1 MEGSAEVTAS
11 NGFQIFVKPV
21 GAICNLDCR
30 YCYYLEK
37 ECLYPDVDSFRM
49 SDDTLEEYIV
59 QHVEASTGD
68 VIRFSWHGGEP
79 TILGVDYYRKIV
91 ALQRRHAPPGKRV
104 FNAIVTN
111 GTLLDEEW
119 CRFLAAEGFVVGLS
133 LDGPRELHDR
143 YRVTK
148 SQKPTHKQVMR
159 GFRVLQRYGIPCDI
173 LCVVH
178 NRNVGYPKQVYRFF
192 KEIGAT
198 YVGFLP
204 VVERRDDL
212 PRGVGEHT
220 VAAEAFG
227 SFLCTIFDEWVRHD
241 IGRIMVQ
248 IFDEAARPIRGLE
261 HSLCIFRETC
271 GDIPVLEH
279 NGDLFSCDHFVDREH
294 LLGNIRGTRLA
305 ELLNS
310 PAQVQFGTD
319 KRDSLPR
326 YCLQCDVR
334 PMCNGGCPK
343 DRFIQTPDGE
353 EGLNYLCAGFK
364 KFFAHSRPTLEK
376 LVPLWKAGAPAER
389 LMRVARGTD
398 QEVSLRAG
406 RNDPCPCGSGRKYKN
421 CCLGKS

>member
-1 MEGSAEVTAS
+1 MEGSAGATATD
-11 NGFQIFVKPV
+11 GFQVFVKPV

-37 ECLYPDVDSFRM
+37 ERFYPDVESFRM
-49 SDDTLEEYIV
+49 SDDILEEYIV
-59 QHVEASTGD
+59 QHIEASTGD

-79 TILGVDYYRKIV
+79 TILGVDYFSQIV
-91 ALQRRHAPPGKRV
+91 ELQRKHGPAGKRIV
-104 FNAIVTN
+104 NGIVTN

-119 CRFLAAEGFVVGLS
+119 CRFLAAEDFAVGLS

-148 SQKPTHKQVMR
+148 GQKPTHEQVLR
-159 GFRVLQRYGIPCDI
+159 AFELLKRYRVPCDI

-178 NRNVGYPKQVYRFF
+178 DANVGHPERVYRFF
-192 KEIGAT
+192 KELGAT

-204 VVERRDDL
+204 VVERKADL

-227 SFLCTIFDEWVRHD
+227 SFLCTIFDEWVQHD

-279 NGDLFSCDHFVDREH
+279 NGDLYSCDHFVDPEH
-294 LLGNIRGTRLA
+294 LLGNIRATGLA
-305 ELLNS
+305 ELLES
-310 PAQVQFGTD
+310 PAQVRFGSD
-319 KRDSLPR
+319 KRDKLPR
-326 YCLQCDVR
+326 YCLECSVR

-343 DRFIQTPDGE
+343 DRFIRTPDGE
-353 EGLNYLCAGFK
+353 EGLNYLCTGYK
-364 KFFAHSRPTLEK
+364 EFFAHSRPTFEK
-376 LVPLWKAGAPAER
+376 LVPPWKAGATAEE
-389 LMRVARGTD
+389 LMSVARGAEKKTS
-398 QEVSLRAG
+398 VRAG
-406 RNDPCPCGSGRKYKN
+406 RNDPCPCGSGRKYKH
-421 CCLGKS
+421 CCLGA

>member
-1 MEGSAEVTAS
+1 
-11 NGFQIFVKPV
+11 
-21 GAICNLDCR
+21 
-30 YCYYLEK
+30 
-37 ECLYPDVDSFRM
+37 
-49 SDDTLEEYIV
+49 
-59 QHVEASTGD
+59 
-68 VIRFSWHGGEP
+68 
-79 TILGVDYYRKIV
+79 
-91 ALQRRHAPPGKRV
+91 
-104 FNAIVTN
+104 
-111 GTLLDEEW
+111 
-119 CRFLAAEGFVVGLS
+119 
-133 LDGPRELHDR
+133 
-143 YRVTK
+143 
-148 SQKPTHKQVMR
+148 
-159 GFRVLQRYGIPCDI
+159 
-173 LCVVH
+173 VVH
-178 NRNVGYPKQVYRFF
+178 DQNVGYPEQVYRFF

-310 PAQVQFGTD
+310 PAQVQFGSD

-326 YCLQCDVR
+326 YCLECDVR

-343 DRFIQTPDGE
+343 DRFIRTPDGE

-376 LVPLWKAGAPAER
+376 LVPLWKAGAAAEQ
-389 LMRVARGTD
+389 LMAVARATD

-406 RNDPCPCGSGRKYKN
+406 RNDPCPCGSGQKYKN